1 MKNLMEAGSGIRMW
15 DDLFEAAFHYHDLN
29 QLSITELD
37 DGVNVTHRVTQ
48 EANEETN
55 CVVAIIHKHAEV
67 VSDFIT
73 NGMIEAHSNHAAP
86 DECEEL

>member
-55 CVVAIIHKHAEV
+55 
-67 VSDFIT
+67 
-73 NGMIEAHSNHAAP
+73 
-86 DECEEL
+86 